1 MRITSR
7 AKVIRPRGPCLD
19 RANFHSAVVS
29 ILRTSL
35 RSLYHQEADL
45 CQRCKEKRTRM
56 LEEVINSVD
65 LLQEIQGKYER
76 EIEVKIGED
85 SLIDRDILNRA

>member
-1 MRITSR
+1 MS
-7 AKVIRPRGPCLD
+7 
-19 RANFHSAVVS
+19 
-29 ILRTSL
+29 
-35 RSLYHQEADL
+35 
-45 CQRCKEKRTRM
+45 
-56 LEEVINSVD
+56 EEVINSVD